1 MLLVDLL
8 NIQKTEHLLY
18 SVPFCSVLK
27 HGLANTHPHPK
38 HQNTTPDPPHPT
50 TTHHLILNVLLH
62 HLHHN
67 PHHLPLLLTPF
78 LPICRTTL
86 PTPTKTGARSSMI
99 PGGYKASYV
108 YFLNP
113 ISQMRSFLGSSFDRT
128 ASNCRWGRGRLRYLP
143 MASLHQDWNKQVP
156 NAHISIAE
164 Q

>member
-1 MLLVDLL
+1 MLHLIIMCTPYCQNIQHRDVKRNNLQISTNPIFLLLVDLV
-8 NIQKTEHLLY
+8 NIQKTGHLLY

-50 TTHHLILNVLLH
+50 TTLHLILNVLLH

-99 PGGYKASYV
+99 PGGYKAS
-108 YFLNP
+108 
-113 ISQMRSFLGSSFDRT
+113 
-128 ASNCRWGRGRLRYLP
+128 
-143 MASLHQDWNKQVP
+143 
-156 NAHISIAE
+156 
-164 Q
+164 